1 MNHTTFLSINM
12 LTPETRIYLD
22 PPLTKVKKIQMLDS
36 HINPA
41 TNKNPYY
48 LMCDLI
54 ESKSS
59 YSNCCIPSA
68 ETEELKPSQLLAV
81 IPSQKYPCLRV
92 PQTKNPVN
100 YFTLLI
106 LDEFGKKAKLNNG
119 PFRIHLKISC

>member
-1 MNHTTFLSINM
+1 MSTFLSINM

-22 PPLTKVKKIQMLDS
+22 PPLNQVKEIQMLDS
-36 HINPA
+36 HIPKVVA
-41 TNKNPYY
+41 DKPLY

-59 YSNCCIPSA
+59 YSNRIPRGGNV
-68 ETEELKPSQLLAV
+68 ELNLSQLLAV

-92 PQTKNPVN
+92 SQTKNPVN

-106 LDEFGKKAKLNNG
+106 LDEAGRKAKFNSNEHI
-119 PFRIHLKISC
+119 RIHLKISC